1 MRPARA
7 LSLLAALALAG
18 CGRAPVPGHAGGA
31 PKRVVSI
38 NPCVDA
44 VLMRVADRR
53 QIAAISHYSQDPRAS
68 SIPLDVA
75 RRFRATS
82 GTAEEVIALSP
93 DLVIAGSH
101 VSPATIAALARL
113 GIPVVQ
119 IGVPDSISDSV
130 AQVRQIAAAVGH
142 SDRGARLTGAIEGA
156 VAAHPPGAPV
166 PALIWQGGGLVPGA
180 GTLPD
185 DVLRAAGF
193 RNMSADYGLQR
204 WDVLP
209 LEPLV
214 ARPPRVLLSVGR
226 ADQADR
232 MLSHPV
238 LRALGGRVAM
248 RAYPERLLQCG
259 GPTIIEAANRLA
271 AIRRS
276 L

>member
-1 MRPARA
+1 MRAARA
-7 LSLLAALALAG
+7 LALLAALALAG
-18 CGRAPVPGHAGGA
+18 CGRAPVSPHAGGA

-75 RRFRATS
+75 RHFRATS

-101 VSPATIAALARL
+101 VSPATTAALARL
-113 GIPVVQ
+113 GIPVLQ
-119 IGVPDSISDSV
+119 IGVSDSISDSV

-142 SDRGARLTGAIEGA
+142 ADRGARLAGAIETA
-156 VAAHPPGAPV
+156 VAARHAGPPL

-214 ARPPRVLLSVGR
+214 ARPPRVLLSVGES
-226 ADQADR
+226 DQDDR
-232 MLSHPV
+232 MLRHPV

-248 RAYPERLLQCG
+248 RAYPEHLLQCG
-259 GPTIIEAANRLA
+259 GPTIIEAARRLA